1 MHKNMP
7 KFNDNSYVHFVTT
20 RTYKSRPYF
29 RDEEFSRILLEEL
42 RFYGKKYDFVLMGY
56 VIMPNH
62 VHLLLWWD
70 KEKKPGLSVSKIMQ
84 GLKGATARRIIDLVQ
99 DKGLERMLQ
108 STHRNADSKSRRR
121 NLRYRLWQPGFYDFN
136 IYNEEK
142 LLEKLDYIHGNP
154 VRAGLALS
162 PRDYDWSSYSEYFE
176 EEGQKELGQHL
187 ELRKF

>member
-1 MHKNMP
+1 LHKNMP

-29 RDEEFSRILLEEL
+29 RDEEFSWILLEEL

-162 PRDYDWSSYSEYFE
+162 SRDYDWSSYREYFE